1 MKDYFLLQYIMT
13 NRKIKEAG
21 INPFIGYV
29 LGLSAFVLVSEFVFQ
44 MTEFAKYL
52 VLLTAFSF
60 LFKLSEKSR
69 ADFLLA
75 AFGDAKKRRL
85 RIIEN
90 VFVSIPFLVIL
101 IVKNAN
107 LESAFLFGGAIVL
120 AVFSFKTD
128 FHIILPTPFSN
139 HPFEFTVGF
148 RRSFFI
154 FPIAYT
160 LTIIAISVDNL
171 NLGIFAML
179 LVYLTALSYY
189 AKPENE
195 YYIWVHADTPKSFIF
210 KKLKLA
216 TRNSFIL
223 NIPILLGLL
232 FFYPKEFDIIMLF
245 CFMGL
250 FFLWT
255 LILAKYSAYPQEIN
269 LPEGVLIAFSIYFP
283 PLLIALMPFF
293 YSKSINKLKVIL
305 GDKN

>member
-1 MKDYFLLQYIMT
+1 MT

-21 INPFIGYV
+21 MNPFVGYV
-29 LGLSAFVLVSEFVFQ
+29 LGLLAFVLVAEFIFQ

-52 VLLTAFSF
+52 VLLSAFSF
-60 LFKLSEKSR
+60 LFKLSEKNR

-75 AFGDAKKRRL
+75 AFGDSKKRSL
-85 RIIEN
+85 RMIEN
-90 VFVSIPFLVIL
+90 VFVSIPFIAIL
-101 IVKNAN
+101 IVKNAT
-107 LESAFLFGGAIVL
+107 LESSLLLVGAIVL
-120 AVFSFKTD
+120 ASFSFKTD
-128 FHIILPTPFSN
+128 FHIFLPTPFSN

-171 NLGIFAML
+171 NLGVFAML

-195 YYIWVHADTPKSFIF
+195 FYVWVHADTPKSFIY
-210 KKLKLA
+210 KKLKVA
-216 TRNSFIL
+216 ARNVFIL
-223 NIPILLGLL
+223 NLPIFMSLLI
-232 FFYPKEFDIIMLF
+232 FYPNEFSLIILF
-245 CFMGL
+245 YFIGQ

-255 LILAKYSAYPQEIN
+255 LILAKYSAYPQEIS
-269 LPEGVLIAFSIYFP
+269 LPEGFLLAFSIYFP

-293 YSKSINKLKVIL
+293 YSKSINKLKMIL
-305 GDKN
+305 YDKN